1 MLRKGNGQEWFPVQ
15 LKWPFLRQQLPYGE
29 WELFH
34 HSPIFTLI
42 TILFKIASANLYKC
56 LTKTQPKPTKR
67 TAYLLHLN
75 IKQDQKGQLQSQFLH
90 QHWNHAKTPRRL
102 RRINIRTRDFV
113 SRGTV
118 LLVTTVEASDSRN
131 APAKPR
137 KTPYAK
143 VGNRLLGSH
152 SIQQEIRQIDITP
165 NAPKTAQ

>member
-1 MLRKGNGQEWFPVQ
+1 MNVPDPTSQKFNFRSRRVRAGTISKTPREELSRYSPVLRKGNGQEWFPVQ

-90 QHWNHAKTPRRL
+90 QHRNHATA
-102 RRINIRTRDFV
+102 F
-113 SRGTV
+113 
-118 LLVTTVEASDSRN
+118 
-131 APAKPR
+131 
-137 KTPYAK
+137 TPYQHYYQ
-143 VGNRLLGSH
+143 RLCLSRDRVVSNNG
-152 SIQQEIRQIDITP
+152 
-165 NAPKTAQ
+165 

>member
-42 TILFKIASANLYKC
+42 TILFKIASANVYKC
-56 LTKTQPKPTKR
+56 LIKPNQNQQRGRR
-67 TAYLLHLN
+67 TSYTLTSNKIRKAN
-75 IKQDQKGQLQSQFLH
+75 F
-90 QHWNHAKTPRRL
+90 NHSPY
-102 RRINIRTRDFV
+102 INIITRDSV

-118 LLVTTVEASDSRN
+118 LLVTTVEAFDSRN
-131 APAKPR
+131 ALAKPR

-143 VGNRLLGSH
+143 LGNRLLESH
-152 SIQQEIRQIDITP
+152 SFQQEIRPIETTP
-165 NAPKTAQ
+165 NTPKIA

>member
-1 MLRKGNGQEWFPVQ
+1 MG
-15 LKWPFLRQQLPYGE
+15 QQLPFGE

-56 LTKTQPKPTKR
+56 LTKPNQNQQRGRR
-67 TAYLLHLN
+67 TSYTSTSNKIRKANFNHSFYIITVTTPYRHGVYTVSTSTRN
-75 IKQDQKGQLQSQFLH
+75 
-90 QHWNHAKTPRRL
+90 QHRTTPRRL

-118 LLVTTVEASDSRN
+118 LLVTTVEASDSLN

-143 VGNRLLGSH
+143 FGNCLLESH
-152 SIQQEIRQIDITP
+152 SIQQEIRPIDITP
-165 NAPKTAQ
+165 KTAL